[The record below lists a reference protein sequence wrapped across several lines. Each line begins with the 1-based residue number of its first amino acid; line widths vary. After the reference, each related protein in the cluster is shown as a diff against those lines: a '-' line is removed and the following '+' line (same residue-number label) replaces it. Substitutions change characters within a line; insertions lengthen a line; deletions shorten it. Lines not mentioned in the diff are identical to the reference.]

1 MTWILVKLAIR
12 LVAFIAVFWVATKK
26 NPKVKIE
33 PRWAIP
39 LVAGLFGLF
48 NAGLYWAIKP
58 ILHLATFG
66 ALAFVLPFAINGAFL
81 YATARAVEKK
91 RWLQIDGFFAT
102 IWLALIL
109 TAAHGVLWFG
119 LDYIPANV

>member
-1 MTWILVKLAIR
+1 MTWILVKLGIR
-12 LVAFIAVFWVATKK
+12 LLAFILVFWFATKK
-26 NPKVKIE
+26 NPKVKIQ

-48 NAGLYWAIKP
+48 NTGLYWLMKP
-58 ILHLATFG
+58 VLNIATFG
-66 ALAFVLPFAINGAFL
+66 AVALAMPLVINGLLL

-91 RWLQIDGFFAT
+91 KWLQFEGWFAT
-102 IWLALIL
+102 VWLALIL